1 VAMSNALFPPGTVIP
16 AHPLALDRAGT
27 VDWRAQR
34 ALSRYYLAAGAHGLA
49 VGVHTTQF
57 PLHDDRALFADVLR
71 LAVEAVQPRTTT
83 LIAGVTGPVGQAVEE
98 ACAARDLGYDAVL
111 LSLHGCAA
119 DESEGSLVERAS
131 AVGEI
136 LPTVAFYMQ
145 ESVGGRYLSSHY
157 WRRIFDLESTVAV
170 KLAPFD
176 RYRTAEAANAVLS
189 SDRWREI
196 TVLTGN
202 DDAIVAD
209 LLSEYQLDVAGAQR
223 RLRFAGGLL
232 GQWAVGTAHAV
243 ALSGR
248 LAAAVGQTIQLD
260 PADRRAATALTD
272 VNSAIFDVL
281 NRFHGSVAGV
291 NEVLRQQGMLAS
303 SRLLPGAGALSPGQQ
318 DLIARARKRHPV
330 LLDEEFVASHRD
342 EWLGD

>member
-1 VAMSNALFPPGTVIP
+1 MAMSNALFPPGTVIP

-209 LLSEYQLDVAGAQR
+209 LLSDISSMSRAPS
-223 RLRFAGGLL
+223 
-232 GQWAVGTAHAV
+232 VGSGSPAAFSDSG
-243 ALSGR
+243 LSGPR
-248 LAAAVGQTIQLD
+248 MQSRSPVVSPPRSA
-260 PADRRAATALTD
+260 RRF
-272 VNSAIFDVL
+272 SWI
-281 NRFHGSVAGV
+281 RRIGV
-291 NEVLRQQGMLAS
+291 RQQ
-303 SRLLPGAGALSPGQQ
+303 P
-318 DLIARARKRHPV
+318 
-330 LLDEEFVASHRD
+330 
-342 EWLGD
+342 